1 MERAA
6 RLLSRLLRVL
16 VRRAGTA
23 NGPAGT
29 HTTGTVNS
37 RGAGISGT
45 ASRSGGANP
54 TETAWP
60 NPTGPTQP
68 NATGPAW
75 PKTTRAEAEAAWPP
89 RPGRTGTDLPVIS
102 HCFPANRDQIRHA
115 RDFVAGLLGD
125 GHPLRDDAVLLTS
138 ELATNAVEHA
148 CGPGGRLNGEAGKP
162 GGPNGETGKPGGPNG
177 EAGRAAGANDG
188 PQGFLVTLT
197 FVERGV
203 LVTVQDPGSARI
215 PCPRDPGLD
224 AVGGRGL
231 GLVNALA
238 ARWGFHR
245 DSFGT
250 VIWFEL
256 HSPG

>member
-1 MERAA
+1 M
-6 RLLSRLLRVL
+6 
-16 VRRAGTA
+16 
-23 NGPAGT
+23 
-29 HTTGTVNS
+29 
-37 RGAGISGT
+37 
-45 ASRSGGANP
+45 
-54 TETAWP
+54 
-60 NPTGPTQP
+60 
-68 NATGPAW
+68 
-75 PKTTRAEAEAAWPP
+75 
-89 RPGRTGTDLPVIS
+89 IS

-148 CGPGGRLNGEAGKP
+148 CGPDGRLNGEAGKP
-162 GGPNGETGKPGGPNG
+162 GGPNGEAGKPGGPNG
-177 EAGRAAGANDG
+177 EAGKPGGPDGAVGRAAGPNGG
-188 PQGFLVTLT
+188 PREFLVTLT

-215 PCPRDPGLD
+215 PCPRDPGPD

-231 GLVNALA
+231 ALVNALA

-245 DSFGT
+245 DSLGT

>member
-60 NPTGPTQP
+60 NPTEPTQP

-75 PKTTRAEAEAAWPP
+75 PKTTRAQAEAAWPP

-102 HCFPANRDQIRHA
+102 HCFPASRDQIRHA
-115 RDFVAGLLGD
+115 RDFVAGLLGND
-125 GHPLRDDAVLLTS
+125 HPLRDDAVLLTS

-148 CGPGGRLNGEAGKP
+148 CGPDGRPSGGTGRPDGEV
-162 GGPNGETGKPGGPNG
+162 
-177 EAGRAAGANDG
+177 GRPVGLDRG
-188 PQGFLVTLT
+188 PQQFLVTVA
-197 FVERGV
+197 FVGCGV
-203 LVTVQDPGSARI
+203 LVTVQDPGSTRI

-231 GLVNALA
+231 ALVNALA